1 MVHRMCCN
9 HILTAKNVIAYV
21 SAHCFDI
28 QYASISL
35 GEVQSGTILQPVPDR
50 PCVATNATW
59 QIVLV
64 VLCPTMLVAWE
75 RQKKSRMSLAS
86 ILERAQNALAVDE
99 AVVGMSI
106 ICLVMCDRATKRTP
120 PD

>member
-1 MVHRMCCN
+1 MVHRMCCD
-9 HILTAKNVIAYV
+9 HILTAKNVIVYM
-21 SAHCFDI
+21 SARCFDI
-28 QYASISL
+28 QYAFNSV
-35 GEVQSGTILQPVPDR
+35 GEVRSRTILQPVPDR
-50 PCVATNATW
+50 PYVATNATW
-59 QIVLV
+59 KIVLV

-75 RQKKSRMSLAS
+75 RQEKSRMSLAS
-86 ILERAQNALAVDE
+86 ILERAQNALAVDD

>member
-1 MVHRMCCN
+1 M
-9 HILTAKNVIAYV
+9 

-28 QYASISL
+28 QYASISF
-35 GEVQSGTILQPVPDR
+35 GEVQSRTVLQPVPDR
-50 PCVATNATW
+50 PYAATNATW

-75 RQKKSRMSLAS
+75 RLGKSRMPLAS